1 MPLEAGLRLGP
12 YEILSFVAAGGMG
25 EVYRAQDSRL
35 GRIVAI
41 KVVGSAV
48 GSDPEMRRRFDAE
61 ARLAAQLD
69 HPRIGAIHD
78 VGHDGGVDYLVM
90 EFIEGQSLADR
101 IAAGPLPFPELIGY
115 AIELAAGLGYAHRR
129 GVVHRDLKPANI
141 LITPNG
147 LKIIDFGL
155 GTLRQEEQRPSDEM
169 AAMKTVP
176 MRKTEA
182 DCIPGTAGY
191 VPPERLQGFTAD
203 QRTDIFAFGAVLY
216 EMASGRRAFDGATP
230 ADLIA
235 AILTAEPPP
244 LPSADPAIGELDWVV
259 RRCLRKS
266 PNERWQSIVDV
277 EAVLKRI
284 ASTSARPRSHDAPIA
299 PRPSRRTIIAVASVA
314 AAITAVIGALWAFAV
329 ARSSVLQQPS
339 PVALSIAPPSNGG
352 FTATESSVQSPQLSV
367 APDGRALAFVASGA
381 DGVPQIWVRRLDS
394 TEALPVPGTAYA
406 TYPFWSA
413 SSRSIGFFA
422 DRQLKRVELDGA
434 PPRALA
440 PAPGGRGGTWNAD
453 NVILFSRGTADS
465 IYRLNADGSV
475 VQQTTLSASRGD
487 SSHRWPQFLPDG
499 RHFLYFARS
508 ANGVPSSIRMAS
520 IDGGADDAMV
530 VESAVGATYA
540 SGQLLYVSEGA
551 LRAAP
556 FDADRGRITGEAVA
570 VVSDVAISSNFYGA
584 FSASTTGVLAYATK
598 ASAAELVWMARDGR
612 RLGVAAPR
620 GGYVD
625 FRLSPDGRSVAIAEI
640 EQHSGLSD
648 LRLLDLQRG
657 TNLRLTTS
665 PATDASPVFSPDG
678 TRLVF
683 RSNRKQVHDLYLRP
697 VSGRTDEPLLIDPV
711 SKSPT
716 DWSRDSSFVV
726 YQADDEITHHDIW
739 AVPIDDPTHPRALVR
754 TKFDEMQGQ
763 VSPSGRWLAYTSNE
777 SSRLEV
783 YVQRTD
789 DDSRNWQ
796 ISTDGGS
803 DPKWR
808 ADEKE
813 LYFIARDGRLTAVD
827 IVVRDAKPEPGT
839 LRPLFLL
846 HDVGLNPPYPS
857 AYDVHRDGRFLVREP
872 IEKLQTLPLKV
883 VVNWSPRADI
893 TDRR

>member
-1 MPLEAGLRLGP
+1 MPLASGVRLGP
-12 YEILSFVAAGGMG
+12 YEILSLVAAGGMG
-25 EVYRAQDSRL
+25 EVYRAHDSRL

-41 KVVGSAV
+41 KVVGSNL
-48 GSDPEMRRRFDAE
+48 GSDSDMRRRFDAE

-101 IAAGPLPFPELIGY
+101 IAAGPLPFSDLIGY
-115 AIELAAGLGYAHRR
+115 ATQLAAGLGYAHRR

-141 LITPNG
+141 LITPDG

-155 GTLRQEEQRPSDEM
+155 GTLRHEEQRPSDEV
-169 AAMKTVP
+169 AAMKTAP
-176 MRKTEA
+176 MRKTDA

-191 VPPERLQGFTAD
+191 ISHERLQGFTAD
-203 QRTDIFAFGAVLY
+203 HRTDIFAFGAVLY

-235 AILTAEPPP
+235 AILTAEPPS
-244 LPSADPAIGELDWVV
+244 LPAADPAISELDWVV
-259 RRCLRKS
+259 RQCLRKS
-266 PNERWQSIVDV
+266 PHERWQSIVDV

-284 ASTSARPRSHDAPIA
+284 ASTSTPPRLIA
-299 PRPSRRTIIAVASVA
+299 PGPSRRTIIAVASVTA
-314 AAITAVIGALWAFAV
+314 VCAAVIGALGALAFRPTAV
-329 ARSSVLQQPS
+329 PQPR
-339 PVALSIAPPSNGG
+339 PVALSIAPPANGG

-367 APDGRALAFVASGA
+367 SPDGQALAYVASGA
-381 DGVPQIWVRRLDS
+381 DGVPQLWVRRLDS
-394 TEALPVPGTAYA
+394 TEALPVPGTGNA

-422 DRQLKRVELDGA
+422 DRQLKRVDLDGA

-465 IYRLNADGSV
+465 IYRLDVDGSI

-508 ANGVPSSIRMAS
+508 TTGVPSSIRIAS
-520 IDGGADDAMV
+520 IDDGSDDAMI
-530 VESAVGATYA
+530 VESNVGATYA

-551 LRAAP
+551 LLAAP
-556 FDADRGRITGEAVA
+556 FDASRGRLTGDPVP
-570 VVSDVAISSNFYGA
+570 VVGDVAISSNFYGA
-584 FSASTTGVLAYATK
+584 FSASATGVLAYATK
-598 ASAAELVWMARDGR
+598 ASAAELVWMARDGK
-612 RLGVAAPR
+612 RLGVASPR

-625 FRLSPDGRSVAIAEI
+625 FRLSPDGRNVAIAEI
-640 EQHSGLSD
+640 DRQSGLSD

-657 TNLRLTTS
+657 SNVRLTTS
-665 PATDASPVFSPDG
+665 PSNDASPVFSPDG

-683 RSNRKQVHDLYLRP
+683 RSNRKQVHDLYLRS
-697 VSGRTDEPLLIDPV
+697 VSGRHDEPFVIDTTP
-711 SKSPT
+711 KSPT
-716 DWSRDSSFVV
+716 DWSPDASFVV
-726 YQADDEITHHDIW
+726 YQADDEKTHYDIW
-739 AVPIDDPTHPRALVR
+739 AVPIGDPAHPRPLVR
-754 TKFDEMQGQ
+754 TEFDEMQGQ
-763 VSPSGRWLAYTSNE
+763 LSPSGRWLAYTSNE

-789 DDSRNWQ
+789 DGSVKWP

-813 LYFIARDGRLTAVD
+813 LYYVARDGRVTAVD
-827 IVVRDAKPEPGT
+827 IVVTDGKLEPGA
-839 LRPLFLL
+839 LRPLFPLR
-846 HDVGLNPPYPS
+846 DVGLIAPYPS

-872 IEKLQTLPLKV
+872 IENLQTLPLKV
-883 VVNWSPRADI
+883 VVNWSAGAAMP
-893 TDRR
+893 DRR